1 MNGFDRDIAFHTATH
16 SIHGLLADFLNVER
30 LNLMHK
36 INTVKFRIV
45 KELKRTIYTMKHD
58 GKMNGEKVYQV
69 TNTSLPCRIMFV
81 RSLEQSLVGT
91 CVVDCNN
98 FFCSRFSAVF
108 SHPMSIGFCLFEL
121 VSQLRPTKMRYR
133 LFETFATATAH
144 DLCVLGR
151 ILNEKFDRV
160 HYTTT
165 SALY

>member
-1 MNGFDRDIAFHTATH
+1 M
-16 SIHGLLADFLNVER
+16 
-30 LNLMHK
+30 
-36 INTVKFRIV
+36 
-45 KELKRTIYTMKHD
+45 
-58 GKMNGEKVYQV
+58 YQV

-98 FFCSRFSAVF
+98 FFCSRFFAVF

-165 SALY
+165 SALSSPTILLTQITNSSLICDTCTNTYVIEYPDCSLW